1 MGCFVGNPKV
11 TTTRSALS
19 SDAGAASQS
28 PPRRRPRRCDSR
40 EILVQIGNDEHDH
53 NQRLWRDPYTGEI
66 FRGAH
71 RRGNLELVSS
81 SAMPFFLGK
90 AAFALETRS
99 QYLLR

>member
-1 MGCFVGNPKV
+1 MGFLSIIMGCFVGNPKV
-11 TTTRSALS
+11 TTPTRSAPS

-53 NQRLWRDPYTGEI
+53 NQRLWQDPYTGEI

-71 RRGNLELVSS
+71 RRGNLELMSK
-81 SAMPFFLGK
+81 FRN
-90 AAFALETRS
+90 AF
-99 QYLLR
+99 LLRKGRFRS